1 MSLSLIA
8 SNIKASVA
16 AELEKV
22 QLPEGVEV
30 SAEVKQQFADAGVR
44 GTLQGLGELNNPNL
58 AYVTGSV
65 EDSTDD
71 IASATPAEILGELFG
86 SVNS

>member
-1 MSLSLIA
+1 MSLSNIA

-16 AELEKV
+16 AELANV

-30 SAEVKQQFADAGVR
+30 SAEVQQQIADAGVR
-44 GTLQGLGELNNPNL
+44 GTLNGLGELNNANL
-58 AYVTGSV
+58 SFVTGSV
-65 EDSTDD
+65 EEGTDD
-71 IASATPAEILGELFG
+71 VASATPAEILGELFG